1 MKKALLFMLVLFVA
15 FSTLSYGQAPPK
27 SLKNYAAY
35 HRIESNY
42 LKGLNSDNP
51 DLRVSCAYFLGEM
64 KSDKALIPLM
74 KMFHQEKNA
83 GVKMVAA
90 WSLLKI
96 GDARGVNLVKRSIEL
111 GECGEEGCMLR
122 YLYMNYCL
130 KTDGKID
137 KS

>member
-1 MKKALLFMLVLFVA
+1 MKRTFLSLLVLCVV
-15 FSTLSYGQAPPK
+15 FSTLSYAQAPPK
-27 SLKNYAAY
+27 SLKSDAAY
-35 HRIESNY
+35 HQIESNY
-42 LKGLNSDNP
+42 LKGLLSDNP
-51 DLRVSCAYFLGEM
+51 DLRTSCAYFLGEM

-74 KMFHQEKNA
+74 EMFHRAENVGAKL
-83 GVKMVAA
+83 VAA

-96 GDARGVNLVKRSIEL
+96 GDSRGVNLVKRSVEL
-111 GECGEEGCMLR
+111 GECGKAGCILR